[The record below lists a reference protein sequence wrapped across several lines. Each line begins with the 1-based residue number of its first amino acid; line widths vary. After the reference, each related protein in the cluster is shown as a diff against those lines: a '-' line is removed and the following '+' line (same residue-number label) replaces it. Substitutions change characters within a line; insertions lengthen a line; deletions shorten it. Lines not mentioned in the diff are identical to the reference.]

1 MDGGAIKT
9 AKDEED
15 GSSPVGRG
23 GAGTYIE
30 GELGAYY
37 LLQML
42 AGSQAR
48 GLPDARIEQVQFQG
62 VDDGYALDDLIVHGA
77 SDKGSSILEVQSK
90 RTITFAPKDGIFKSV
105 SEQIAKSD
113 PAIKPTDRHLF
124 AVATQRTSF
133 AISGPYQDLLE
144 WARSAKSGK
153 QFFGRLA
160 LKGVASDAM
169 RSFAQTFRSNLVA
182 YGVADDDEAIWGI
195 FRRFLIIEF
204 DFESAAPQARVHAL
218 TMATH
223 VLAPED
229 AGRAEALWSNLIEL
243 VIKTGRAG
251 GVISREELPAILI
264 FRGFRLAGGR
274 DYTKARARLAEM
286 ARLALKDIG
295 STVGGVNIPRLG
307 SLTAFEDARDRQ
319 YRFIEITG
327 NPGVGKSWMLRHLAE
342 RIGRESNVIVLDP
355 VGTPDGGWPALAQ
368 RLDVP
373 GTAKDFLGDLAAGG
387 GGVIFIDGLEMF
399 VSAERRRTVN
409 DLLRESAAI
418 DGFSVVISTR
428 PDFDADGRG
437 WLAEDALALLGTPH
451 RVAVG
456 ELDDEE
462 VAALSQAAP
471 ELRVLLAPGQPA
483 ARISRNLYRLT
494 QLLKV
499 PSSVEIRTEADL
511 ADRWWRTA
519 DGADP
524 THVRAA
530 QRILADIAKAALAG
544 RDTIELTEDS
554 PAREHLLRSLTLSEP
569 KRDRLGFYH
578 DVLRDWAIGALI
590 HEDIALLE
598 GMDLTVPPSPRL
610 MRGIEF
616 ASRFALETSQDGSSW
631 HELLTALLPAG
642 AHDAWRRQALIALVR
657 SELAPAL
664 LNRCKPALLTRGG
677 ALLSE
682 VCTAIAAVETSPAS
696 DLLAQAVT
704 TDVELPE
711 VPRSV
716 RAATTPSAS
725 TVVMWCVANAAEIPI
740 QAIGAIVKLVE
751 IQIFLAVAPTWYGRA
766 IAKMLFNWL
775 MQLDLDT
782 TDNVI
787 PSPTDAP
794 KLQPQVRQH
803 LVEELR
809 STALMLAA
817 NAPDEAK
824 AYLLALR
831 ADTNRYRVMQIRPFS
846 QILAGVAPVELA
858 ALVEASLIE
867 EPRDDGDLSHT
878 DRAFSFADSDYL
890 PASPAQPPFLD
901 LLLAAP
907 PIGLALIR
915 KLVDTAV
922 AFHSRGRATATNG
935 FTLDLGDSQR
945 FFPWLQ
951 TYFWARGQSNEY
963 CAASG
968 LLALEAWSHD
978 RLDKGEDVQS
988 VLDDILGPSGS
999 CAAYL
1004 VVAIDVL
1011 LSHWPKTR
1019 DALVPFLANPVMLA
1033 NDRTRTRR
1041 ETFAGLVAG
1050 KEPNG
1055 RVRLADLA
1063 RRPSR
1068 RFMLENF
1075 LPNYLAD
1082 DDAGQRLRDRLRHAV
1097 AEFDPY
1103 AEAADFG
1110 DPAFMGAFALNRID
1124 RDNWVEVDGVL
1135 SYQSPPAEAEHLAR
1149 LEERHAKLI
1158 ASSEIE
1164 AKIQLATNDRARGSL
1179 EIAREAVVY
1188 AAGDLPDDSD
1198 TDHLKSRSTRL
1209 IATAMLVAR
1218 DGDDALLNQH
1228 EAWVRQVVTIA
1239 LEEKNDRYGSGDILG
1254 YNRPAMAI
1262 CATAHLW
1269 HRLGSIED
1277 RRLLLDAVIRKDL
1290 AAVPAFSSTL
1300 ETITG
1305 TDPRILKSAIR
1316 IAIGCSRYR
1325 WHPYDEDPAITAT
1338 YEAEKE
1344 ALDTAAVRA
1353 EIAWLDGATQPD
1365 WPQLPKE
1372 HPSPR
1377 SRSLIGSPGPA
1388 RFNEASVHVDSQ
1400 AIAKWLGLFSGDVKT
1415 TPAWCEEL
1423 VEAYAPWSASF
1434 NAHGFPADA
1443 ELNNMPEEWNNTFY
1457 VLVAKAL
1464 MDAGENQLDRL
1475 LMPILEL
1482 PDYSFCDVAD
1492 VIIFAIDL
1500 LYFNDRN
1507 RPADRASELRG
1518 LFVKRM
1524 TKHRRWSWDYH
1535 SGGTRIDYETGPSVG
1550 KLLMNLY
1557 SAFGGTRTYLVPAVF
1572 DRVDPLLQTLR
1583 PLLAGGPTAFI
1594 ALCTMNT
1601 LLVAP
1606 TARHLDFLLSAIE
1619 VWLEATRSDPS
1630 MWHTLGIG
1638 RKVAEWFEKSA
1649 TDDPSLLGQA
1659 HVERARIDA
1668 ILGRLVGIGVSEAH
1682 DVETRIQVEAAR
1694 N

>member
-1 MDGGAIKT
+1 M
-9 AKDEED
+9 
-15 GSSPVGRG
+15 
-23 GAGTYIE
+23 
-30 GELGAYY
+30 
-37 LLQML
+37 
-42 AGSQAR
+42 
-48 GLPDARIEQVQFQG
+48 
-62 VDDGYALDDLIVHGA
+62 
-77 SDKGSSILEVQSK
+77 
-90 RTITFAPKDGIFKSV
+90 
-105 SEQIAKSD
+105 
-113 PAIKPTDRHLF
+113 F

-144 WARSAKSGK
+144 WARVAKSGK
-153 QFFGRLA
+153 QFFERLA

-169 RSFAQTFRSNLVA
+169 RSFAQTFRSNLVV
-182 YGVADDDEAIWGI
+182 YGVADEDEAIWGI

-204 DFESAAPQARVHAL
+204 DFESAAPQARAHAL
-218 TMATH
+218 TVAAQ

-229 AGRAEALWSNLIEL
+229 AGRAEALWGNLIEL
-243 VIKTGRAG
+243 VIKTGKAG
-251 GVISREELPAILI
+251 GVISREELPAILAA
-264 FRGFRLAGGR
+264 RGFRLAGGR
-274 DYTKARARLAEM
+274 DYTTARARLAEM

-307 SLTAFEDARDRQ
+307 ALAAFEEARNRQ
-319 YRFIEITG
+319 YRIIEITG

-368 RLDVP
+368 RLGVP

-399 VSAERRRTVN
+399 VSPERRRTVN

-437 WLAEDALALLGTPH
+437 WLAEDALALLGAPH

-471 ELRVLLAPGQPA
+471 ELRALLAPGHHA

-519 DGADP
+519 DGAEP
-524 THVRAA
+524 AHVRAA
-530 QRILADIAKAALAG
+530 QRILADIASATLAG
-544 RDTIELTEDS
+544 RDTIELTVDS

-569 KRDRLGFYH
+569 KRDCLGFYH

-590 HEDIALLE
+590 HEDIALLD
-598 GMDLTVPPSPRL
+598 GVDLTVPPSPRL

-616 ASRFALETSQDGSSW
+616 ASRFALEKLQDGSSW
-631 HELLTALLPAG
+631 QELLTTLSPAG
-642 AHDAWRRQALIALVR
+642 AHDAWRRQALMALVR

-664 LNRCKPALLTRGG
+664 LNRCKPALLARGG

-696 DLLAQAVT
+696 ELLAQAAT
-704 TDVELPE
+704 TDVELPK

-716 RAATTPSAS
+716 RAATTPSAF
-725 TVVMWCVANAAEIPI
+725 TVVMWCVTNAAEIPI

-751 IQIFLAVAPTWYGRA
+751 IQIFLAVAPTWYGQA
-766 IAKMLFNWL
+766 IARMLFNWL
-775 MQLDLDT
+775 MQLDIDT

-787 PSPTDAP
+787 PSPIDAP
-794 KLQPQVRQH
+794 KLQRQARQY
-803 LVEELR
+803 LVEDLR
-809 STALMLAA
+809 SMALLLAA

-824 AYLLALR
+824 AYLVALT
-831 ADTNRYRVMQIRPFS
+831 ADTNRYRLKQIRPFS
-846 QILAGVAPVELA
+846 QTLAGVAPVELA
-858 ALVEASLIE
+858 AVVEASLIE
-867 EPRDDGDLSHT
+867 EPRDDDVDLGYT

-901 LLLAAP
+901 LLVAAP

-922 AFHSRGRATATNG
+922 AFHSRGRATTTNG

-945 FFPWLQ
+945 FFPWLE
-951 TYFWARGQSNEY
+951 TYFWARGQSAEH

-988 VLDDILGPSGS
+988 VLDDILGPPGS

-1019 DALVPFLANPVMLA
+1019 DALVPFLANPAMLA

-1041 ETFAGLVAG
+1041 EAFAGLLVG

-1055 RVRLADLA
+1055 RVRLDDLA

-1068 RFMLENF
+1068 HLLLEHF
-1075 LPNYLAD
+1075 LHNYLPD
-1082 DDAGQRLRDRLRHAV
+1082 DEAGHRLRDRLRRAV

-1103 AEAADFG
+1103 EEDANFG

-1124 RDNWVEVDGVL
+1124 RDNWVEVDGML
-1135 SYQSPPAEAEHLAR
+1135 SYQSPTAETEHLAR
-1149 LEERHAKLI
+1149 LEEQRVKFT
-1158 ASSEIE
+1158 ASSETE
-1164 AKIQLATNDRARGSL
+1164 AKIQLATNNRSKGSP
-1179 EIAREAVVY
+1179 EIAREAVEY
-1188 AAGDLPDDSD
+1188 AAGELPDDSD
-1198 TDHLKSRSTRL
+1198 TDQLKSRSTRL

-1218 DGDDALLNQH
+1218 DGDDALLHKH

-1262 CATAHLW
+1262 GATAHLW
-1269 HRLGSIED
+1269 RRLGSIED
-1277 RRLLLDAVIRKDL
+1277 RRLLLEAVTRKDL
-1290 AAVPAFSSTL
+1290 AAVPAFASAL
-1300 ETITG
+1300 ESING

-1316 IAIGCSRYR
+1316 IAFGCCRYR
-1325 WHPYDEDPAITAT
+1325 WHPYDEDPAITAA
-1338 YEAEKE
+1338 YDAEKE
-1344 ALDTAAVRA
+1344 GLDAEAVRA
-1353 EIAWLDGATQPD
+1353 EIAWLDGATQPE
-1365 WPQLPKE
+1365 WPDLPKE
-1372 HPSPR
+1372 HPSLR
-1377 SRSLIGSPGPA
+1377 SRSLIGAPRA
-1388 RFNEASVHVDSQ
+1388 VRLNEASVHVDSQ
-1400 AIAKWLGLFSGDVKT
+1400 AIGKWLGLLSGDAKA

-1423 VEAYAPWSASF
+1423 VEAYASWSAGL
-1434 NAHGFPADA
+1434 NAHGSPADA
-1443 ELNNMPEEWNNTFY
+1443 ELNNMPDDWNNAFY
-1457 VLVAKAL
+1457 ILVAKAL
-1464 MDAGENQLDRL
+1464 MDAGEDRL
-1475 LMPILEL
+1475 DPLLTPILEL
-1482 PDYSFCDVAD
+1482 PDRSFCDVAD
-1492 VIIFAIDL
+1492 VIIFAIDV

-1507 RPADRASELRG
+1507 KSADRALELRNH
-1518 LFVKRM
+1518 FVTRM

-1535 SGGTRIDYETGPSVG
+1535 SGGTGIDYETGPPVG

-1557 SAFGGTRTYLVPAVF
+1557 SAFGGTQTYLVPAVF
-1572 DRVDPLLQTLR
+1572 DRVDPLLQALR

-1601 LLVAP
+1601 LLVTP